1 VSPQWDNPPEERTLT
16 RHFVPTSPA
25 GGRGDQPRRA
35 IERTN
40 HHRIQATFIPH
51 LRNSILAK
59 PNGAGVNGPGGAR
72 VINATTPSATITANS
87 GIASRLHSELAG
99 GCVGLGG
106 GVGAAAAG
114 DGGAIWSC

>member
-1 VSPQWDNPPEERTLT
+1 MGQSPGG
-16 RHFVPTSPA
+16 TSPHPPRFARRPLPQA
-25 GGRGDQPRRA
+25 GEVTGRY
-35 IERTN
+35 
-40 HHRIQATFIPH
+40 ATFTPH

-106 GVGAAAAG
+106 GVGAATAG
-114 DGGAIWSC
+114 DDGAIWPC